1 MLKLNIQL
9 TELYKIIERLS
20 DSIKKIFAGN
30 NTFIC
35 RSKNLLLLVER
46 NIITFNIWVVSDIQP
61 INRKIYGGNIQ
72 VINKPIVIVNYNKY
86 MEGIKQAD
94 S

>member
-1 MLKLNIQL
+1 M
-9 TELYKIIERLS
+9 
-20 DSIKKIFAGN
+20 
-30 NTFIC
+30 
-35 RSKNLLLLVER
+35 ER
-46 NIITFNIWVVSDIQP
+46 NIITFSTWVVSDIQP